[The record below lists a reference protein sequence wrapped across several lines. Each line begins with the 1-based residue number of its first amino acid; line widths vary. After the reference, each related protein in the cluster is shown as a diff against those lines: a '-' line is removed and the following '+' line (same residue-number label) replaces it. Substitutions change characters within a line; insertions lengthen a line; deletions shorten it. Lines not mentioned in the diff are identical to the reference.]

1 MLNCHFMAIKSAKR
15 ILMLLLICSSL
26 LLGANSFAVAQQPFN
41 TDDIGVTPRHHWH
54 FELANEFDIVAAESY
69 PNLRQN
75 TANLKVAFGLF
86 ENLEVGVDNQAIT
99 IMNANSLLLER
110 NVFGMG
116 DLDFSVKYKFLKEKE
131 GSKRPGLAASFAI
144 EYPTGDASRQL
155 GSGLR
160 DYVGNLI
167 AQFPLTDK
175 TKLRFNAGL
184 VFAGNTQTGAIGLK
198 TRGTVYTGGAS
209 VTHQFTDKLL
219 LGVELTGEATSNFD
233 LGRGAILGLAGGNY
247 SLRKNMTL
255 DFAVSKGT
263 FPGAPRAGALMGI
276 SVDF

>member
-1 MLNCHFMAIKSAKR
+1 MGIRTTNLKLFLACAGIM
-15 ILMLLLICSSL
+15 
-26 LLGANSFAVAQQPFN
+26 FAAGDIATAQQPFN
-41 TDDIGVTPRHHWH
+41 TDDIGITPRHHWH

-99 IMNANSLLLER
+99 IMNANSLLVER
-110 NVFGMG
+110 NVFGVG
-116 DLDFSVKYKFLKEKE
+116 DLDFSVKYSFLKEKL
-131 GSKRPGLAASFAI
+131 GSRRPGLAASFAI
-144 EYPTGDASRQL
+144 EFPTGDASRQL

-160 DYVGNLI
+160 DYVGNGI

-175 TKLRFNAGL
+175 TKLRINAGL
-184 VFAGNTQTGAIGLK
+184 VFAGNTLTGAVGLK
-198 TRGTVYTGGAS
+198 TRGVVYTGGTS

-219 LGVELTGEATSNFD
+219 LGVELTGASTANFD
-233 LGRGAILGLAGGNY
+233 LGRGAVLGQFGGNY

-263 FPGAPRAGALMGI
+263 FPGAPRAGALAGI